1 MASLVMIAIFLND
14 VKRTSVA
21 RNVLQRNVFRHM
33 ICLPRLTFSWIYPV
47 EKVIRESNME
57 LSPHFAAVG
66 RVCVWLIW
74 NRNGRKEFTQLTKKR
89 RQTHRTHY
97 CDTKTKQLLWYIW
110 TSIHGSLMVWHHQR
124 RYLQSAFPPY
134 QISKTG
140 MVALRTM
147 SSLIASLAKIQ

>member
-1 MASLVMIAIFLND
+1 MWSGQVLHEMCSKEMCFATWFVCLVSLSHEYTQL
-14 VKRTSVA
+14 KRSFVNRTWSCPLISQLLV
-21 RNVLQRNVFRHM
+21 
-33 ICLPRLTFSWIYPV
+33 
-47 EKVIRESNME
+47 
-57 LSPHFAAVG
+57 
-66 RVCVWLIW
+66 VCVCDWFEIGTVE
-74 NRNGRKEFTQLTKKR
+74 RNSPNWPKKR